1 MWLRLCAFE
10 EVLFVEEA
18 LTIKYGGHA
27 DQLSRAFWG
36 MDRFRVLAL
45 EKLINSGKLSKTQR
59 SQALEMLVK
68 KIEILLLG
76 AKKREKKE
84 MIQNLDMKLNYWLEM
99 I

>member
-1 MWLRLCAFE
+1 
-10 EVLFVEEA
+10 
-18 LTIKYGGHA
+18 
-27 DQLSRAFWG
+27 
-36 MDRFRVLAL
+36 MDRFRVQAL

-76 AKKREKKE
+76 AKKRKKKE

>member
-1 MWLRLCAFE
+1 
-10 EVLFVEEA
+10 
-18 LTIKYGGHA
+18 
-27 DQLSRAFWG
+27 
-36 MDRFRVLAL
+36 MDRFRVQAL

-99 I
+99 T

>member
-1 MWLRLCAFE
+1 
-10 EVLFVEEA
+10 
-18 LTIKYGGHA
+18 
-27 DQLSRAFWG
+27 
-36 MDRFRVLAL
+36 MDRFRVQAL

-84 MIQNLDMKLNYWLEM
+84 MIQNLHMKLNYWLEM

>member
-1 MWLRLCAFE
+1 MPP
-10 EVLFVEEA
+10 
-18 LTIKYGGHA
+18 
-27 DQLSRAFWG
+27 FWG
-36 MDRFRVLAL
+36 MDRFRVQAL

-99 I
+99 T

>member
-1 MWLRLCAFE
+1 
-10 EVLFVEEA
+10 
-18 LTIKYGGHA
+18 
-27 DQLSRAFWG
+27 